1 MVSSV
6 VSLVMSVFSHS
17 ESESTESSEGGSESH
32 DPLSSSVHHLLSVGS
47 EFGLPDSLNVI
58 LSFVVN
64 LLSVDDSVSTVASD
78 HEPSVVSLPD
88 SLDVVLLPVDSSDPS
103 ESVSSGHS
111 SPESSDS
118 ELPSSAVMS
127 SSVTS
132 SVSSASHVVSSLVS
146 SASVFASLGFVFRS
160 LGFSWGVFFSWSSF
174 LGCCWGFDLFNLFEG
189 SGCGLFSTGQSCSD
203 QGA

>member
-1 MVSSV
+1 MFFVVSSV
-6 VSLVMSVFSHS
+6 VSLVMSVSSMS
-17 ESESTESSEGGSESH
+17 EFESAELSELGFELS

-47 EFGLPDSLNVI
+47 EFGLPDSSNVI
-58 LSFVVN
+58 LSSEDN
-64 LLSVDDSVSTVASD
+64 LLSVDDSVSSVASD
-78 HEPSVVSLPD
+78 NESSVVSLPD

-103 ESVSSGHS
+103 ESESSGHS

-132 SVSSASHVVSSLVS
+132 SVLSASHVVSSL
-146 SASVFASLGFVFRS
+146 VFASLGFVFRS

-174 LGCCWGFDLFNLFEG
+174 LGCCWGFDLINLFEG

>member
-6 VSLVMSVFSHS
+6 VSLVMSVSSHS
-17 ESESTESSEGGSESH
+17 ESESTESSEGGSESS

-58 LSFVVN
+58 LSLVVS
-64 LLSVDDSVSTVASD
+64 LSSVDDSVSTVASD
-78 HEPSVVSLPD
+78 HETSVVSLPD

-103 ESVSSGHS
+103 ESVSSSQS
-111 SPESSDS
+111 SLESSES

-127 SSVTS
+127 SSMTS
-132 SVSSASHVVSSLVS
+132 SVSSASHVMSSLVS
-146 SASVFASLGFVFRS
+146 ASASLGFVLRS

-174 LGCCWGFDLFNLFEG
+174 LGCCWCFDLFNLFEG
-189 SGCGLFSTGQSCSD
+189 SGGGLFSTGQSCSD